1 MAANSSFRT
10 WTDAQL
16 AHAVETSTSWR
27 GVLRALGLKAT
38 SAYEIRIVR
47 RHAERLK
54 LDASHFRG
62 KRR

>member
-1 MAANSSFRT
+1 MPSKVMVS
-10 WTDAQL
+10 
-16 AHAVETSTSWR
+16 
-27 GVLRALGLKAT
+27 LGLEAT
-38 SAYEIRIVR
+38 SASKIRVVR